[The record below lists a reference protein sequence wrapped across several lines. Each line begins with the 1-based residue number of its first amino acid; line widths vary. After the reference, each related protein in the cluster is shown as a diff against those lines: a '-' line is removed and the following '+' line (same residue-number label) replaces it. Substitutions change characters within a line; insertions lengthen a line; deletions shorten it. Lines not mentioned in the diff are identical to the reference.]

1 MEVRDGQPALA
12 FVKKG
17 EASIENN
24 FFGHQGLIRAQCYH
38 GHEFGCSNYRL
49 RRAASIG
56 IRRFFD
62 PMKTIHK
69 VIALAV
75 LACAAASCES
85 PSTVQGP
92 QMRPATIT
100 GARRIANVRTTAYT
114 HTERGGRRNAVGVRL
129 SGSNVM
135 SAASDWSRYPL
146 GTRFQ
151 IVGTTDRY
159 VIDDYGGALIGTNT
173 IDLYKSSRAAMRA
186 WGVRHVDIDVIE
198 WGSKEQSLK
207 VLRPRGK
214 NRLIR
219 RMITGLEQ
227 QKT

>member
-1 MEVRDGQPALA
+1 
-12 FVKKG
+12 
-17 EASIENN
+17 
-24 FFGHQGLIRAQCYH
+24 
-38 GHEFGCSNYRL
+38 
-49 RRAASIG
+49 
-56 IRRFFD
+56 
-62 PMKTIHK
+62 MKILSK
-69 VIALAV
+69 AIVLGV
-75 LACAAASCES
+75 LACAIASCE
-85 PSTVQGP
+85 TTQTTQGP

-114 HTERGGRRNAVGVRL
+114 HTEKGGRRNAIGVRL

-135 SAASDWSRYPL
+135 SAASDWSRFPL

-151 IVGTTDRY
+151 IVGSSDRY

-173 IDLYKSSRAAMRA
+173 IDLYKASRSAMRA
-186 WGVRHVDIDVIE
+186 WGVRRVDIDILQ

-207 VLRPRGK
+207 VLNPRRK

-219 RMITGLEQ
+219 RMIAGLEQ